1 MSDSQTLPDFKKAF
15 KVFKAK
21 KTSSMER
28 RKQIFA
34 CVTSSDFFKSKTDVV
49 DA

>member
-21 KTSSMER
+21 KLQVWKGGNKYLRASLP
-28 RKQIFA
+28 
-34 CVTSSDFFKSKTDVV
+34 VTFLSQRQMW
-49 DA
+49 